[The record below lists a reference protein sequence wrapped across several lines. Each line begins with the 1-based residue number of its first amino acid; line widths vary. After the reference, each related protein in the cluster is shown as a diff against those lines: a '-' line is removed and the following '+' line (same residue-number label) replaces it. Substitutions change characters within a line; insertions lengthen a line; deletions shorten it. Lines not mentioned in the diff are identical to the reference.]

1 MTRSYEALQK
11 SDTGRKAAASG
22 AGAEPVT
29 DAQPITDAQPVADA
43 QPVTDAQ
50 PKQATRPK
58 QEGTQPVAAS
68 AARPVPAPAPAQRE
82 TRGALVAVPT
92 RNAGGGIRRR
102 WTGWVERFASAGERR
117 GESQLALQRRIEA
130 LEKKLAAAEERF
142 GKQLAGSEERSLQLV
157 EERVQ
162 SAHQELMEAQRTVAQ
177 RLVAR
182 ETRPLRSR
190 LHLATFLSLA
200 AGGASAYVLL
210 VMLGLLPR

>member
-1 MTRSYEALQK
+1 MSRSYEALQNADA
-11 SDTGRKAAASG
+11 SRDRPASG
-22 AGAEPVT
+22 AA
-29 DAQPITDAQPVADA
+29 AQPA
-43 QPVTDAQ
+43 TDAQ
-50 PKQATRPK
+50 PKQSTRSK
-58 QEGTQPVAAS
+58 QEGGRPAAVS
-68 AARPVPAPAPAQRE
+68 ARTVPAQRE
-82 TRGALVAVPT
+82 NRGALVAVQPP
-92 RNAGGGIRRR
+92 GGGGRLKRR
-102 WTGWVERFASAGERR
+102 WTGWVERFAAAGERR
-117 GESQLALQRRIEA
+117 GESHVALQRRIEA

-142 GKQLAGSEERSLQLV
+142 GKQLAESEGRSLQLV